1 MPSRDRAIGDAV
13 VRASKRTRPSLPKE
27 GQRAECER
35 VHSWRDRMGQG
46 GYRRA
51 ELEGRRGSSYLG
63 VEVADVG
70 RGILVALSGVLAQQV
85 GAHAGRDARR
95 HG

>member
-1 MPSRDRAIGDAV
+1 
-13 VRASKRTRPSLPKE
+13 
-27 GQRAECER
+27 
-35 VHSWRDRMGQG
+35 MGQG

-85 GAHAGRDARR
+85 GAYAGRDARR

>member
-1 MPSRDRAIGDAV
+1 MYSRGGDRVGRVGIGGVSDL
-13 VRASKRTRPSLPKE
+13 R
-27 GQRAECER
+27 
-35 VHSWRDRMGQG
+35 
-46 GYRRA
+46 
-51 ELEGRRGSSYLG
+51 

-70 RGILVALSGVLAQQV
+70 RGILVALRGVLAQQI